1 MDEVAKKEL
10 LNPFVKR
17 EGSTKVVLISLT
29 VLVSFFALWIGW
41 NGLTEEQVVKH
52 RETGE
57 VFIIKA
63 EYAGNDCVAAPAV
76 CGDDDSYSAKDEG
89 VFTKINLMDGYETIQ
104 E

>member
-1 MDEVAKKEL
+1 M
-10 LNPFVKR
+10 
-17 EGSTKVVLISLT
+17 LISLT